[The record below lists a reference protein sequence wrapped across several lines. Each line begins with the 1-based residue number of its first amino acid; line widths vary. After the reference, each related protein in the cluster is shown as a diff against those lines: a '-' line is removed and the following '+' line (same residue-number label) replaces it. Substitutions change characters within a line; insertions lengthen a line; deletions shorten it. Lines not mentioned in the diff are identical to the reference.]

1 MYNAMNKKNPLIYSI
16 VLITILV
23 SNVLS
28 AQSIDS
34 TLQRAK
40 ILYDTQQYDSVIV
53 LYNQLIS
60 SGNVSDKLYFNLANA
75 YYKQRE
81 IAQAILWYE
90 RALVLDPYNDDIRNN
105 LRIAQASQP
114 DKVEQIQESLFQIW
128 YPYVYR
134 VFSSNTWA
142 VMSIICFVTAIISV
156 LWFLFSNIRLNKKIS
171 FFGAL
176 FLAGIALF
184 SYSNAKY
191 RYKELTQ
198 NSYAIVMEPSLSI
211 LTEPKQHSKEL
222 VVVHGGLK
230 VYIEKASGEWLS
242 IRLPDGKV
250 GWVQHFAIQ
259 RI

>member
-1 MYNAMNKKNPLIYSI
+1 MNKKNPLIYSI

-114 DKVEQIQESLFQIW
+114 DKVEQIQESLFQI
-128 YPYVYR
+128 
-134 VFSSNTWA
+134 
-142 VMSIICFVTAIISV
+142 
-156 LWFLFSNIRLNKKIS
+156 
-171 FFGAL
+171 
-176 FLAGIALF
+176 
-184 SYSNAKY
+184 
-191 RYKELTQ
+191 
-198 NSYAIVMEPSLSI
+198 
-211 LTEPKQHSKEL
+211 
-222 VVVHGGLK
+222 
-230 VYIEKASGEWLS
+230 
-242 IRLPDGKV
+242 
-250 GWVQHFAIQ
+250 
-259 RI
+259 

>member
-1 MYNAMNKKNPLIYSI
+1 MNKKNPLIYSI

-90 RALVLDPYNDDIRNN
+90 RALVLDPYN
-105 LRIAQASQP
+105 
-114 DKVEQIQESLFQIW
+114 
-128 YPYVYR
+128 
-134 VFSSNTWA
+134 
-142 VMSIICFVTAIISV
+142 
-156 LWFLFSNIRLNKKIS
+156 
-171 FFGAL
+171 
-176 FLAGIALF
+176 
-184 SYSNAKY
+184 
-191 RYKELTQ
+191 
-198 NSYAIVMEPSLSI
+198 
-211 LTEPKQHSKEL
+211 
-222 VVVHGGLK
+222 
-230 VYIEKASGEWLS
+230 
-242 IRLPDGKV
+242 
-250 GWVQHFAIQ
+250 
-259 RI
+259 